1 MNERPAAGRQ
11 RCGPCCSDKGLNSSG
26 ASSFA
31 VARCCNRQPV
41 NAKLNWNGIRQSE
54 SVLQYES
61 SNKERDGLKPMETL
75 QQKIA
80 NKFLTTLIEGKAL
93 DGAKVEML
101 RQLLCQSKKPKSD
114 DFVKIFSDPAGG
126 DVK

>member
-1 MNERPAAGRQ
+1 
-11 RCGPCCSDKGLNSSG
+11 
-26 ASSFA
+26 
-31 VARCCNRQPV
+31 
-41 NAKLNWNGIRQSE
+41 
-54 SVLQYES
+54 
-61 SNKERDGLKPMETL
+61 METL